1 MRNHSAGRRLTI
13 KTARPANKVKLVHII
28 GNHHRPVWRQI
39 AVQNMKP
46 GRKPVWMTVR

>member
-1 MRNHSAGRRLTI
+1 MHNHVKSRRLTI

-46 GRKPVWMTVR
+46 GRKPVWMMVR